1 MPFTIGHSMMQTI
14 LMIGLGKIG
23 LPVAKQLAAQ
33 GHCVIGVSRSKPTD
47 LAFCDAITAK
57 LPPDNDNLYQENLHF
72 VTSDARALII
82 AQLSQWSSQI
92 SQICI
97 IVSPDTLSLQGYR
110 DSYYAIAE
118 HVVRLGDHLP
128 NLKRVVFIS
137 STGVY
142 GQNAGEVID
151 IDTPVFAP
159 ASATSQ
165 VILQTEQ
172 LLQQHFEDKSVII
185 RPSGIYGQSR
195 LRLLTMATQL
205 AAQSPNM
212 TSDYPS
218 NTWTNRI
225 MDIDLVS
232 IIVKV
237 TNTGETVP
245 VYLATD
251 NAPVPLYTVLNYL
264 ATAQGLNL
272 SLPCMEPTTGKRIIN
287 NLPASWLNYPD
298 WQSGYQH
305 ILSSLSD

>member
-1 MPFTIGHSMMQTI
+1 MMQTI

-47 LAFCDAITAK
+47 LAFCNPITAK
-57 LPPDNDNLYQENLHF
+57 LPPDNDHLYQENLHF

-97 IVSPDTLSLQGYR
+97 IVSPDTLSLQDYR

-151 IDTPVFAP
+151 INTPVSAP

-205 AAQSPNM
+205 AAQSPN
-212 TSDYPS
+212 TASDYPS

-225 MDIDLVS
+225 MDTDLVS

-251 NAPVPLYTVLNYL
+251 NATVPLYTVLNYL

-287 NLPASWLNYPD
+287 NLPATWLNYPD

-305 ILSSLSD
+305 ILSALGE

>member
-1 MPFTIGHSMMQTI
+1 MMQTI

-23 LPVAKQLAAQ
+23 LPVAKQLTAQ
-33 GHCVIGVSRSKPTD
+33 GHCVIGVSRSTPTD
-47 LAFCDAITAK
+47 LAFCSPMTAK
-57 LPPDNDNLYQENLHF
+57 LPPDNDHLYQKNLHF
-72 VTSDARALII
+72 VASDARALII
-82 AQLSQWSSQI
+82 AQLSQWTSQI
-92 SQICI
+92 NQICI

-118 HVVRLGDHLP
+118 NVVRLGDHLP

-151 IDTPVFAP
+151 INTPVFAP

-287 NLPASWLNYPD
+287 NLPTTWLNYPD

-305 ILSSLSD
+305 ILSALGE

>member
-1 MPFTIGHSMMQTI
+1 MMQTI

-33 GHCVIGVSRSKPTD
+33 GHCVIGVSRSTPTD
-47 LAFCDAITAK
+47 LAFCNPRTAK
-57 LPPDNDNLYQENLHF
+57 LPPDNDHLYQENLHF
-72 VTSDARALII
+72 VASDARALII
-82 AQLSQWSSQI
+82 AQLSQWTSQI
-92 SQICI
+92 NQICI

-118 HVVRLGDHLP
+118 NVVRLGDHLP

-142 GQNAGEVID
+142 GQNAGEVIE
-151 IDTPVFAP
+151 INTPVFAP

-287 NLPASWLNYPD
+287 NLPTTWLNYPD

-305 ILSSLSD
+305 ILSALGE

>member
-1 MPFTIGHSMMQTI
+1 MMQTI

-23 LPVAKQLAAQ
+23 LPVAKQLALQ
-33 GHCVIGVSRSKPTD
+33 GHCVIGVSRSTPTD
-47 LAFCDAITAK
+47 LVFCSPRTPK
-57 LPPDNDNLYQENLHF
+57 LPPDNDHLYQENLHF
-72 VTSDARALII
+72 VASDARALII
-82 AQLSQWSSQI
+82 AQLSQWTSQI

-97 IVSPDTLSLQGYR
+97 IVSPDTPSLQDYR

-151 IDTPVFAP
+151 INTPVFAP

-272 SLPCMEPTTGKRIIN
+272 SLPCMEPTTGKRIITN
-287 NLPASWLNYPD
+287 FPATWLNHPD

-305 ILSSLSD
+305 ILSTLSD

>member
-1 MPFTIGHSMMQTI
+1 MMQTI

-33 GHCVIGVSRSKPTD
+33 GHCVIGVSRSTPTD
-47 LAFCDAITAK
+47 SAFCSPRTPK
-57 LPPDNDNLYQENLHF
+57 LPPDNDHLYQKNLHF
-72 VTSDARALII
+72 VASDARALII
-82 AQLSQWSSQI
+82 AQLSQWTSQI

-97 IVSPDTLSLQGYR
+97 IVSPDTPSLQDYR

-151 IDTPVFAP
+151 INTPVFAP

-205 AAQSPNM
+205 AAPSANRA
-212 TSDYPS
+212 SDYPS

-287 NLPASWLNYPD
+287 NLPTTWLNYPD

-305 ILSSLSD
+305 ILSALGE

>member
-1 MPFTIGHSMMQTI
+1 MMQTI

-33 GHCVIGVSRSKPTD
+33 GHCVIGVSRSMPTD
-47 LAFCDAITAK
+47 LAFGSTMTAK
-57 LPPDNDNLYQENLHF
+57 LPPDNDHLYQKNLHF
-72 VTSDARALII
+72 VASDARALII
-82 AQLSQWSSQI
+82 AQLSQWTSQI
-92 SQICI
+92 NQICI

-118 HVVRLGDHLP
+118 NVVRLGDHLP

-151 IDTPVFAP
+151 INTPVFAP

-287 NLPASWLNYPD
+287 NLPTTWLNYPD

-305 ILSSLSD
+305 ILSALGE

>member
-1 MPFTIGHSMMQTI
+1 MMQTI

-33 GHCVIGVSRSKPTD
+33 GHCVIGVSRSTPTD
-47 LAFCDAITAK
+47 LAFCNPVTAK
-57 LPPDNDNLYQENLHF
+57 LPPDNDHLYQKNLHF
-72 VTSDARALII
+72 VASDARALII
-82 AQLSQWSSQI
+82 AQLSQWTSQI
-92 SQICI
+92 NQICI

-151 IDTPVFAP
+151 INTPVSAP

-287 NLPASWLNYPD
+287 NLPTTWLNYPD

-305 ILSSLSD
+305 ILSALGE

>member
-1 MPFTIGHSMMQTI
+1 MMQTI

-33 GHCVIGVSRSKPTD
+33 GHCVIGVSRSTPTD
-47 LAFCDAITAK
+47 LAFCDAMTAK

-72 VTSDARALII
+72 VASDARALAI
-82 AQLSQWSSQI
+82 AQLSQWTSQI

-142 GQNAGEVID
+142 GQNAGEIID
-151 IDTPVFAP
+151 IDTPVSAP

-172 LLQQHFEDKSVII
+172 LLQQYFEDESVII

-195 LRLLTMATQL
+195 LRLLTMAKQL
-205 AAQSPNM
+205 AAQSPNKV
-212 TSDYPS
+212 SDYPS

-225 MDIDLVS
+225 IDTDLVS

-237 TNTGETVP
+237 INAGQTVP

-272 SLPCMEPTTGKRIIN
+272 SLPCMEPTTGKRIITN
-287 NLPASWLNYPD
+287 FPATWLNHPD

-305 ILSSLSD
+305 ILSTLSD

>member
-1 MPFTIGHSMMQTI
+1 MMQTI

-33 GHCVIGVSRSKPTD
+33 GHCVIGVSRSTPTD

-57 LPPDNDNLYQENLHF
+57 LPPDNDHLYQENLHF
-72 VTSDARALII
+72 VASDARALII

-97 IVSPDTLSLQGYR
+97 IVSPDTLSLQDYL

-151 IDTPVFAP
+151 INTPVFAP

-205 AAQSPNM
+205 AAQSPN
-212 TSDYPS
+212 TASDYPS

-225 MDIDLVS
+225 MDTDLVS

-237 TNTGETVP
+237 INAGETVP

-272 SLPCMEPTTGKRIIN
+272 SLPCMEPTTGKRIITN
-287 NLPASWLNYPD
+287 FPATWLNHPD

-305 ILSSLSD
+305 ILSTLSD

>member
-1 MPFTIGHSMMQTI
+1 MMQTI

-33 GHCVIGVSRSKPTD
+33 GHCVIGVSRSMPTD
-47 LAFCDAITAK
+47 LAFCSPMTAK
-57 LPPDNDNLYQENLHF
+57 LPPDNDHLYQKNLHF
-72 VTSDARALII
+72 VASDARALII
-82 AQLSQWSSQI
+82 AQLSQWTSQI
-92 SQICI
+92 NQICI

-118 HVVRLGDHLP
+118 NVVRLGDHLP

-151 IDTPVFAP
+151 INTPVFAP

-205 AAQSPNM
+205 AAQSPN
-212 TSDYPS
+212 SLAQYKAGLARYLSPS
-218 NTWTNRI
+218 
-225 MDIDLVS
+225 
-232 IIVKV
+232 K
-237 TNTGETVP
+237 
-245 VYLATD
+245 LARFH
-251 NAPVPLYTVLNYL
+251 LY
-264 ATAQGLNL
+264 
-272 SLPCMEPTTGKRIIN
+272 
-287 NLPASWLNYPD
+287 W
-298 WQSGYQH
+298 
-305 ILSSLSD
+305 

>member
-1 MPFTIGHSMMQTI
+1 MMQTI

-33 GHCVIGVSRSKPTD
+33 GHCVIGVSRSTPTD
-47 LAFCDAITAK
+47 LVFCNPMTAK
-57 LPPDNDNLYQENLHF
+57 LPPDNDHLYQENLHF
-72 VTSDARALII
+72 VASDARALAI
-82 AQLSQWSSQI
+82 AQLSQWTSQI

-142 GQNAGEVID
+142 GQNAGEIID
-151 IDTPVFAP
+151 IDTPVSAP

-172 LLQQHFEDKSVII
+172 LLQQYFEDESVII

-195 LRLLTMATQL
+195 LRLLTMAKQL
-205 AAQSPNM
+205 AAQSPNKV
-212 TSDYPS
+212 SDYPS

-225 MDIDLVS
+225 IDTDLVS

-237 TNTGETVP
+237 INAGQTVP

-272 SLPCMEPTTGKRIIN
+272 SLPCMEPTTGKRIITN
-287 NLPASWLNYPD
+287 FPATWLNHPD

-305 ILSSLSD
+305 ILSTLSD

>member
-1 MPFTIGHSMMQTI
+1 M
-14 LMIGLGKIG
+14 
-23 LPVAKQLAAQ
+23 
-33 GHCVIGVSRSKPTD
+33 
-47 LAFCDAITAK
+47 
-57 LPPDNDNLYQENLHF
+57 
-72 VTSDARALII
+72 
-82 AQLSQWSSQI
+82 
-92 SQICI
+92 
-97 IVSPDTLSLQGYR
+97 
-110 DSYYAIAE
+110 
-118 HVVRLGDHLP
+118 RLGDHLP

-151 IDTPVFAP
+151 INTPVFAP

-195 LRLLTMATQL
+195 LRLLTMAKQF
-205 AAQSPNM
+205 AAQSPNKV
-212 TSDYPS
+212 SDYPS

-225 MDIDLVS
+225 MDTDLVS
-232 IIVKV
+232 IIVTV
-237 TNTGETVP
+237 INAGETVP

-264 ATAQGLNL
+264 ATAQGLSL
-272 SLPCMEPTTGKRIIN
+272 SLPCMEPTTGKRIIT
-287 NLPASWLNYPD
+287 NLPATWLNHPD

-305 ILSSLSD
+305 ILSTLSD

>member
-1 MPFTIGHSMMQTI
+1 MMQTI

-33 GHCVIGVSRSKPTD
+33 GHYVIGVSRSTPTD
-47 LAFCDAITAK
+47 SAFCSPVTAK
-57 LPPDNDNLYQENLHF
+57 LPPDNDHLYQKNLHF
-72 VTSDARALII
+72 VASDARALII
-82 AQLSQWSSQI
+82 AQLSQWTSQI

-97 IVSPDTLSLQGYR
+97 IVSPDTPSLQDYR

-118 HVVRLGDHLP
+118 NVVRLGDHLP

-151 IDTPVFAP
+151 INTPVFAP

-287 NLPASWLNYPD
+287 NLPTTWLNYPD

-305 ILSSLSD
+305 ILSALGE

>member
-1 MPFTIGHSMMQTI
+1 MMQTI

-33 GHCVIGVSRSKPTD
+33 GHCVIGVSRSMPTD
-47 LAFCDAITAK
+47 LAFCSPMTAK
-57 LPPDNDNLYQENLHF
+57 LPPDNDHLYQKNLHF
-72 VTSDARALII
+72 VASDARALII
-82 AQLSQWSSQI
+82 AQLSQWTSQI
-92 SQICI
+92 NQICI

-118 HVVRLGDHLP
+118 NVVRLGDHLP
-128 NLKRVVFIS
+128 NLKRVIFIS

-151 IDTPVFAP
+151 INTPVSAP

-287 NLPASWLNYPD
+287 NLPTTWLNYPD

-305 ILSSLSD
+305 ILSALGE

>member
-1 MPFTIGHSMMQTI
+1 MIQTI

-33 GHCVIGVSRSKPTD
+33 GHCVIGVSRSTPTD
-47 LAFCDAITAK
+47 LAFCNTMTAK
-57 LPPDNDNLYQENLHF
+57 LPPDSDNLHQENLHF
-72 VTSDARALII
+72 VAGDARTLAI

-97 IVSPDTLSLQGYR
+97 IVSPDTVSLQGYR

-118 HVVRLGDHLP
+118 HVVRLGDYLP

-151 IDTPVFAP
+151 INTPVSAP

-165 VILQTEQ
+165 VILHTEQ
-172 LLQQHFEDKSVII
+172 LLQQHFKDKSVII

-195 LRLLTMATQL
+195 LRLLTMAKKL
-205 AAQSPNM
+205 AAQSQNM
-212 TSDYPS
+212 LNDYPS

-225 MDIDLVS
+225 MDTDLVS
-232 IIVKV
+232 IIGKV
-237 TNTGETVP
+237 INVGQTVP

>member
-1 MPFTIGHSMMQTI
+1 MMQTI
-14 LMIGLGKIG
+14 LMMGLGKIG

-47 LAFCDAITAK
+47 LAFCNPITAK
-57 LPPDNDNLYQENLHF
+57 LPPDNDHLYQENLHF
-72 VTSDARALII
+72 VASDARALII

-97 IVSPDTLSLQGYR
+97 IVSPDTLSLQDYR

-151 IDTPVFAP
+151 INTPVFAP

-205 AAQSPNM
+205 AAQSPN
-212 TSDYPS
+212 TASDYPS

-272 SLPCMEPTTGKRIIN
+272 SLPCMEPTTGKRIIT
-287 NLPASWLNYPD
+287 NLPATWLNYPD

-305 ILSSLSD
+305 ILSALGE

>member
-1 MPFTIGHSMMQTI
+1 MMQTI

-33 GHCVIGVSRSKPTD
+33 GHCVIGVSRSTPTD
-47 LAFCDAITAK
+47 SAFCSPMTAK
-57 LPPDNDNLYQENLHF
+57 LPPDNDHLYQKNLHF
-72 VTSDARALII
+72 VASDARALII
-82 AQLSQWSSQI
+82 AQLSQWTSQI

-97 IVSPDTLSLQGYR
+97 IVSPDTPSLQDYR

-151 IDTPVFAP
+151 INTPVFAP

-287 NLPASWLNYPD
+287 NLPTTWLNYPD

-305 ILSSLSD
+305 ILSALGE

>member
-1 MPFTIGHSMMQTI
+1 MMQTI

-33 GHCVIGVSRSKPTD
+33 GHCVIGVSRSTPTD
-47 LAFCDAITAK
+47 LVFCSPRTPK
-57 LPPDNDNLYQENLHF
+57 LPPDNDHLYQENLHF
-72 VTSDARALII
+72 VASDARSLII
-82 AQLSQWSSQI
+82 AQLSQWTSQI

-142 GQNAGEVID
+142 GQNAGEIID
-151 IDTPVFAP
+151 IDTPVSAP

-195 LRLLTMATQL
+195 LRLLTMAKQL
-205 AAQSPNM
+205 AAQSPNKV
-212 TSDYPS
+212 SDYPS

-225 MDIDLVS
+225 IDTDLVS

-237 TNTGETVP
+237 INVGQTVP

-272 SLPCMEPTTGKRIIN
+272 SLPCMEPTTGKRIIT
-287 NLPASWLNYPD
+287 NLPATWLNYPD

-305 ILSSLSD
+305 ILSSLGE

>member
-1 MPFTIGHSMMQTI
+1 MMQTI

-33 GHCVIGVSRSKPTD
+33 GHYVIGVSRSTPTD
-47 LAFCDAITAK
+47 SAFCSPVTAK
-57 LPPDNDNLYQENLHF
+57 LPPDNDHLYQKNLHF
-72 VTSDARALII
+72 VASDARALII
-82 AQLSQWSSQI
+82 AQLSQWTSQI

-97 IVSPDTLSLQGYR
+97 IVSPDTPSLQDYR

-151 IDTPVFAP
+151 INTPVFAP

-305 ILSSLSD
+305 ILSALGE

>member
-1 MPFTIGHSMMQTI
+1 MMQTI

-33 GHCVIGVSRSKPTD
+33 GHYVIGVSRSTPTD
-47 LAFCDAITAK
+47 SAFCSPVTAK
-57 LPPDNDNLYQENLHF
+57 LPPDNDHLYQKNLHF
-72 VTSDARALII
+72 VASDARALII
-82 AQLSQWSSQI
+82 AQLSQWTSQI

-97 IVSPDTLSLQGYR
+97 IVSPDTPSLQDYR

-151 IDTPVFAP
+151 INTPVFAP

-205 AAQSPNM
+205 AAQSTN
-212 TSDYPS
+212 TASNYPS

-287 NLPASWLNYPD
+287 NLPTTWLNYPD

-305 ILSSLSD
+305 ILSALGE

>member
-1 MPFTIGHSMMQTI
+1 MMQTI

-33 GHCVIGVSRSKPTD
+33 GHCVIGVSRSMPTD
-47 LAFCDAITAK
+47 LAFCSPMTAK
-57 LPPDNDNLYQENLHF
+57 LPPDNDHLYQKNLHF
-72 VTSDARALII
+72 VASDARALII
-82 AQLSQWSSQI
+82 AQLSQWTSQI
-92 SQICI
+92 NQICI
-97 IVSPDTLSLQGYR
+97 IVSPDTLSLQDYL

-151 IDTPVFAP
+151 INTPVFAP

-287 NLPASWLNYPD
+287 NLPTTWLNYPD

-305 ILSSLSD
+305 ILSALGE

>member
-1 MPFTIGHSMMQTI
+1 MMQTI

-23 LPVAKQLAAQ
+23 LPVAKQLALQ
-33 GHCVIGVSRSKPTD
+33 GHCVIGVSRSTPTD
-47 LAFCDAITAK
+47 LVFCSPRTPK
-57 LPPDNDNLYQENLHF
+57 LPPDNDHLYQENLHF
-72 VTSDARALII
+72 VASDARALII
-82 AQLSQWSSQI
+82 AQLSQWTSQI

-97 IVSPDTLSLQGYR
+97 IVSPDTPSLQDYR

-151 IDTPVFAP
+151 INTPVFAP

-251 NAPVPLYTVLNYL
+251 NAPVPVSYTHL
-264 ATAQGLNL
+264 T
-272 SLPCMEPTTGKRIIN
+272 LPT
-287 NLPASWLNYPD
+287 
-298 WQSGYQH
+298 
-305 ILSSLSD
+305 ILRV

>member
-1 MPFTIGHSMMQTI
+1 MMQTI

-23 LPVAKQLAAQ
+23 LPVAKQLALQ
-33 GHCVIGVSRSKPTD
+33 GHCVIGVSRSTPTD
-47 LAFCDAITAK
+47 SAFCSPVTAK
-57 LPPDNDNLYQENLHF
+57 LPPDNDHLYQKNLHF
-72 VTSDARALII
+72 VASDARALII
-82 AQLSQWSSQI
+82 AQLSQWTSQI

-142 GQNAGEVID
+142 GQNAGEIID
-151 IDTPVFAP
+151 IDTPVSAP

-172 LLQQHFEDKSVII
+172 LLQQYFEDESVII

-195 LRLLTMATQL
+195 LRLLTMAKQL
-205 AAQSPNM
+205 AAQSPNKV
-212 TSDYPS
+212 SDYPS

-225 MDIDLVS
+225 IDTDLVS

-237 TNTGETVP
+237 INAGQTVP

-272 SLPCMEPTTGKRIIN
+272 SLPCMEPTTGKRIITN
-287 NLPASWLNYPD
+287 FPATWLNHPD

-305 ILSSLSD
+305 ILSTLSD

>member
-1 MPFTIGHSMMQTI
+1 MMQTI

-33 GHCVIGVSRSKPTD
+33 GHYVIGVSRSTPTD
-47 LAFCDAITAK
+47 SAFCSPVTAK
-57 LPPDNDNLYQENLHF
+57 LPPDNDHLYQKNLHF
-72 VTSDARALII
+72 VASDARTLAI

-97 IVSPDTLSLQGYR
+97 IVSPDTPSLQDYR

-151 IDTPVFAP
+151 INTPVFAP

-251 NAPVPLYTVLNYL
+251 KAPVPLYTVLNYL

-287 NLPASWLNYPD
+287 NLPTTWLNYPD

-305 ILSSLSD
+305 ILSALGE

>member
-1 MPFTIGHSMMQTI
+1 MMQTI

-33 GHCVIGVSRSKPTD
+33 GHYVIGVSRSTPTD
-47 LAFCDAITAK
+47 SAFCSPVTAK
-57 LPPDNDNLYQENLHF
+57 LPPDNDHLYQKNLHF
-72 VTSDARALII
+72 VASDARTLAI
-82 AQLSQWSSQI
+82 AQLSQWTSQI

-97 IVSPDTLSLQGYR
+97 IVSPDTPSLQDYR

-151 IDTPVFAP
+151 INTPVFAP

-172 LLQQHFEDKSVII
+172 LLQQHFKDKSVII

-287 NLPASWLNYPD
+287 NLPTTWLNYPD

-305 ILSSLSD
+305 ILSALGE

>member
-1 MPFTIGHSMMQTI
+1 MMQTI

-23 LPVAKQLAAQ
+23 LPVAKQLAPQ
-33 GHCVIGVSRSKPTD
+33 GHCVIGVSRSTPTD
-47 LAFCDAITAK
+47 LVFCSPRTAK
-57 LPPDNDNLYQENLHF
+57 LPPDNDHLYQQNLHF
-72 VTSDARALII
+72 VASDARALVI
-82 AQLSQWSSQI
+82 AQLSQWTSQI

-142 GQNAGEVID
+142 GQNAGEIID
-151 IDTPVFAP
+151 IDTPVSAP

-172 LLQQHFEDKSVII
+172 LLQQYFEDESVII

-195 LRLLTMATQL
+195 LRLLTMAKQF
-205 AAQSPNM
+205 AAQSPNKV
-212 TSDYPS
+212 SDYPS

-225 MDIDLVS
+225 MDTDLVS
-232 IIVKV
+232 IIVTV
-237 TNTGETVP
+237 INAGQTVP

-264 ATAQGLNL
+264 ATAQGLSL
-272 SLPCMEPTTGKRIIN
+272 SLPCIEPTTGKRIIT
-287 NLPASWLNYPD
+287 NLPATRFNYPD

-305 ILSSLSD
+305 ILSSLGD

>member
-1 MPFTIGHSMMQTI
+1 MMQTI

-23 LPVAKQLAAQ
+23 LPVAKQLALQ
-33 GHCVIGVSRSKPTD
+33 GHCVIGVSRSTPTD
-47 LAFCDAITAK
+47 LVFCSPRTPK
-57 LPPDNDNLYQENLHF
+57 LPPDSDNLYQENLHF
-72 VTSDARALII
+72 VAGDARTLAI

-118 HVVRLGDHLP
+118 HVVRLGGHLP

-142 GQNAGEVID
+142 GQNAGEIID

-195 LRLLTMATQL
+195 LRLLTMAKQF
-205 AAQSPNM
+205 AAQSTNM
-212 TSDYPS
+212 ASDYPS

-225 MDIDLVS
+225 MDTDLVS
-232 IIVKV
+232 IIVTV
-237 TNTGETVP
+237 INVGQTVP

-264 ATAQGLNL
+264 ATAQGLSL
-272 SLPCMEPTTGKRIIN
+272 SLPCMEPTTGKRIIT
-287 NLPASWLNYPD
+287 NLPATRFNYPD

-305 ILSSLSD
+305 ILSSLGD

>member
-1 MPFTIGHSMMQTI
+1 MMQTI

-33 GHCVIGVSRSKPTD
+33 GHCVIGVSRSTPTD
-47 LAFCDAITAK
+47 LAFCNPVTGK
-57 LPPDNDNLYQENLHF
+57 LPPDSDNLYQKNLHF
-72 VTSDARALII
+72 VASDARALII
-82 AQLSQWSSQI
+82 AQLSQWTSQI

-97 IVSPDTLSLQGYR
+97 IVSPDTLSLQGYH

-142 GQNAGEVID
+142 GQNAGEIID
-151 IDTPVFAP
+151 INTPVSAP

-185 RPSGIYGQSR
+185 RPTGIYGQSR
-195 LRLLTMATQL
+195 LRLLTMVTQL
-205 AAQSPNM
+205 AAQSPNKA
-212 TSDYPS
+212 SDYPS

-225 MDIDLVS
+225 MDTDLVS
-232 IIVKV
+232 SIVTV
-237 TNTGETVP
+237 INAGETVP

-287 NLPASWLNYPD
+287 NLPATWLNYPD

-305 ILSSLSD
+305 ILSTLGD

>member
-1 MPFTIGHSMMQTI
+1 MMQTI

-33 GHCVIGVSRSKPTD
+33 GHCMIGVSRTRPKD
-47 LAFCDAITAK
+47 IAQDC
-57 LPPDNDNLYQENLHF
+57 DNLYF
-72 VTSDARALII
+72 VASDARTLAI
-82 AQLSQWSSQI
+82 AQLSQWTSQI

-142 GQNAGEVID
+142 GQNAGEIID
-151 IDTPVFAP
+151 INTPVSAP

-172 LLQQHFEDKSVII
+172 LLQQHFKDKSVII

-195 LRLLTMATQL
+195 LRLLNMAKQL
-205 AAQSPNM
+205 AAQSPNKA
-212 TSDYPS
+212 SDYPS

-225 MDIDLVS
+225 MDTDLVS
-232 IIVKV
+232 IIGKV
-237 TNTGETVP
+237 INVGQTVP

-264 ATAQGLNL
+264 ATAQGLSL
-272 SLPCMEPTTGKRIIN
+272 SLPCIEPTTGKRIIT
-287 NLPASWLNYPD
+287 NLPATWFNYPD

-305 ILSSLSD
+305 ILSSLGD

>member
-1 MPFTIGHSMMQTI
+1 MMQTI

-33 GHCVIGVSRSKPTD
+33 GHCVIGVSRSTPTD
-47 LAFCDAITAK
+47 LAFCSPMTAK

-72 VTSDARALII
+72 VAGDARTLAI

-97 IVSPDTLSLQGYR
+97 IVSPDTLSLQDYR

-118 HVVRLGDHLP
+118 NVVRLGDQLP

-151 IDTPVFAP
+151 INTPVFAP
-159 ASATSQ
+159 TSATSQ
-165 VILQTEQ
+165 VILHTEQ

-195 LRLLTMATQL
+195 LRLLTMAKQL

-212 TSDYPS
+212 ASDYPS

-225 MDIDLVS
+225 IDTDLVS
-232 IIVKV
+232 IIVKII
-237 TNTGETVP
+237 NTDETVP

-251 NAPVPLYTVLNYL
+251 KAPVPLYTVLNYL

-272 SLPCMEPTTGKRIIN
+272 SLPCMEPTTGKRIIT
-287 NLPASWLNYPD
+287 NLPTTWFNHPD

-305 ILSSLSD
+305 ILSSLGD

>member
-1 MPFTIGHSMMQTI
+1 MMQTI

-33 GHCVIGVSRSKPTD
+33 GHYVIGVSRSTPTD
-47 LAFCDAITAK
+47 SAFCSPVTAK
-57 LPPDNDNLYQENLHF
+57 LPPDNDNLYQKNLHF
-72 VTSDARALII
+72 VASDARALII
-82 AQLSQWSSQI
+82 AQLSQWTSQI

-118 HVVRLGDHLP
+118 HVVRLGDQLP

-151 IDTPVFAP
+151 INTPVFAP

-287 NLPASWLNYPD
+287 NLPTTWLNYPD

-305 ILSSLSD
+305 ILSALGE

>member
-1 MPFTIGHSMMQTI
+1 MMQTI

-23 LPVAKQLAAQ
+23 LPVAKQLALQ
-33 GHCVIGVSRSKPTD
+33 GHCVIGVSRSTPTD
-47 LAFCDAITAK
+47 LVFCSPRTPK
-57 LPPDNDNLYQENLHF
+57 LPPDNDHLYQENLHF
-72 VTSDARALII
+72 VASDARTLDV
-82 AQLSQWSSQI
+82 AQLSQWTSQI

-142 GQNAGEVID
+142 GQNAGEIID
-151 IDTPVFAP
+151 IDTPVSAP

-165 VILQTEQ
+165 VILHTEQ

-195 LRLLTMATQL
+195 LRLLTMAKQL
-205 AAQSPNM
+205 AAQSPNKV
-212 TSDYPS
+212 SDYPS

-225 MDIDLVS
+225 IDTDLVS

-237 TNTGETVP
+237 INAGQTVP

-272 SLPCMEPTTGKRIIN
+272 SLPCMEPTMGKRIITN
-287 NLPASWLNYPD
+287 FPATWLNHPD

-305 ILSSLSD
+305 ILSSLGE

>member
-1 MPFTIGHSMMQTI
+1 MMQTI

-33 GHCVIGVSRSKPTD
+33 GHCVIGVSRSTPTD
-47 LAFCDAITAK
+47 LAFCDAMTAK
-57 LPPDNDNLYQENLHF
+57 LPLDNKQLYQENLHF
-72 VTSDARALII
+72 VASDARTLDV
-82 AQLSQWSSQI
+82 AQLNQWSSQI

-151 IDTPVFAP
+151 INTPVSAP

-165 VILQTEQ
+165 VILHTEQ

-195 LRLLTMATQL
+195 LRLLNMARQL
-205 AAQSPNM
+205 AAQSAN
-212 TSDYPS
+212 TASDYPS

-225 MDIDLVS
+225 MDTDLMS
-232 IIVKV
+232 IIVKII
-237 TNTGETVP
+237 NADETVP

-272 SLPCMEPTTGKRIIN
+272 SLPCMEPTTGKRIIT
-287 NLPASWLNYPD
+287 NLPATWLNYPD

-305 ILSSLSD
+305 ILSTLSD

>member
-1 MPFTIGHSMMQTI
+1 MMQTI

-33 GHCVIGVSRSKPTD
+33 GHYVIGVSRSTPTD
-47 LAFCDAITAK
+47 SAFCSPMTAK
-57 LPPDNDNLYQENLHF
+57 LPPDNDHLYQKNLHF
-72 VTSDARALII
+72 VASDARALII
-82 AQLSQWSSQI
+82 AQLSQWTSQI

-97 IVSPDTLSLQGYR
+97 IVSPDTPSLQDYR

-151 IDTPVFAP
+151 INTPVFAP

-264 ATAQGLNL
+264 ATAQGLSL
-272 SLPCMEPTTGKRIIN
+272 SLPCIEPTTGKRIIN
-287 NLPASWLNYPD
+287 NLPTTWLNYPD

-305 ILSSLSD
+305 ILSALGE

>member
-1 MPFTIGHSMMQTI
+1 MMQTI

-47 LAFCDAITAK
+47 LAFCDAMTAK
-57 LPPDNDNLYQENLHF
+57 LPLDNKQLYQENLHF

-82 AQLSQWSSQI
+82 AQLNQWSSQI

-151 IDTPVFAP
+151 INTPVFAP

-205 AAQSPNM
+205 AAQSTNIA
-212 TSDYPS
+212 SNYPS

-237 TNTGETVP
+237 INAGETVP

>member
-1 MPFTIGHSMMQTI
+1 MMQTI

-33 GHCVIGVSRSKPTD
+33 GHCVIGVSRSTPTD
-47 LAFCDAITAK
+47 LAFCNPRTAK
-57 LPPDNDNLYQENLHF
+57 LPPDNDHLYQENLHF
-72 VTSDARALII
+72 VASDARALII
-82 AQLSQWSSQI
+82 AQLSQWTSQI

-118 HVVRLGDHLP
+118 NVVRLGDHLP

-151 IDTPVFAP
+151 TDTPVSAP

-287 NLPASWLNYPD
+287 NLPTTWLNYPD

-305 ILSSLSD
+305 ILSALGE

>member
-1 MPFTIGHSMMQTI
+1 MMQTI

-33 GHCVIGVSRSKPTD
+33 GHCVIGVSRSTPTD
-47 LAFCDAITAK
+47 LAFCNPRTAK
-57 LPPDNDNLYQENLHF
+57 LPPDNDHLYQENLHF
-72 VTSDARALII
+72 VASDARTLAV
-82 AQLSQWSSQI
+82 AELSQWTSQI
-92 SQICI
+92 NQICI

-118 HVVRLGDHLP
+118 HVVRLGDYLP

-151 IDTPVFAP
+151 INTPVFAP

-287 NLPASWLNYPD
+287 NLPTTWLNYPD

-305 ILSSLSD
+305 ILSALGE

>member
-1 MPFTIGHSMMQTI
+1 MMQTI

-33 GHCVIGVSRSKPTD
+33 GHYVIGVSRSTPTD
-47 LAFCDAITAK
+47 SAFCSPVTAK
-57 LPPDNDNLYQENLHF
+57 LPPDNDHLYQKNLHF
-72 VTSDARALII
+72 VASDARALII
-82 AQLSQWSSQI
+82 AQLSQWTSQI

-97 IVSPDTLSLQGYR
+97 IVSPDTPSLQDYR

-151 IDTPVFAP
+151 INTPVFAP

-287 NLPASWLNYPD
+287 NLPTTWLNYPD

-305 ILSSLSD
+305 ILSALGE